1 MKRILLFFFT
11 GLSISISYA
20 QTNARDSLKQLLQ
33 KEKTDTGRVLLLADL
48 SFEYFESKPDTGMT
62 LALEALSLA
71 NSIGFEKGKAI
82 SLNRI
87 GNAYYVL
94 GNYPK
99 SMEVLLQ
106 ALKIN
111 ERIHNSDG
119 IQRNWGNIGLIYA
132 EQEDYRHA
140 LVYYFKAKPVAEQL
154 NNERSVSIISANI
167 AEAYFNLKNLDSASL
182 YAQQA
187 NNIALKINYSRIV
200 GSSLNRLGI
209 IHFERGQNNSALE
222 HFMLSIPT
230 TIEAKNNIQLSRTF
244 LNIAKVFENL
254 MQNDSLLFY
263 SKKSL
268 FLAKDGGF
276 TKEVRDAGRFLT
288 AYYRKINKPDSAFW
302 YLDLTKIANDSLF
315 SMQKQRQLQSLGFDE
330 KLRQQEIATTELK
343 NKEERKRNLQ
353 YAAIVVGL
361 ISFIILF
368 FLLSRSIIVKEKF
381 IKFFGIVGLLA
392 VFEFINLY
400 IHPYLDKWTNHSPFW
415 MLAILICIGA
425 LLVPLHH
432 KLEKWI
438 TKIMVEKNKK
448 IRLAAAKKT
457 IATLEGDPLQS

>member
-288 AYYRKINKPDSAFW
+288 TYYRKINKPDSAFW

>member
-71 NSIGFEKGKAI
+71 NRIGFEKGKAI
-82 SLNRI
+82 CLNRI